1 MKIVNRQAE
10 AIPSK
15 ISVEEFGKAMK
26 QLDLSSVPPEKKA
39 DAIKDHLMG
48 IVSENIL
55 SPTASFDL
63 AMARQMYRKT
73 KNGS

>member
-1 MKIVNRQAE
+1 MKVINKQAE

-15 ISVEEFGKAMK
+15 ISVENFGKAMK
-26 QLDLSSVPPEKKA
+26 QLDLSTVPLEKKA

-48 IVSENIL
+48 IMSENVL

-63 AMARQMYRKT
+63 AMARQMYRKI